1 MFFFCHQRRNYHIDI
16 QGCEMDY
23 EVRYGVIA
31 DSMPHWCRGG
41 EAINNELECKKLRS
55 YSIKPASPGRISK
68 VILRRGWCK
77 IHWIISFMDFQTFG
91 DLPWKAKCKLLYK
104 HLWEK
109 QQQCIRKEW
118 LNSRG
123 ESREKPWVFQPEPK
137 IIEYYQNVLCHKC
150 ITKPRIHK
158 RKSDLIVQTS
168 QLCPCEFNIKI
179 FAMEIRSVPKVKTQR
194 LKKVLILP
202 WAVFLRPGSINIEP
216 SLAI

>member
-1 MFFFCHQRRNYHIDI
+1 
-16 QGCEMDY
+16 MDY

-123 ESREKPWVFQPEPK
+123 ESREKPWVVQPEPK

-158 RKSDLIVQTS
+158 RKSDIIVQTS
-168 QLCPCEFNIKI
+168 QLCSTRKDF
-179 FAMEIRSVPKVKTQR
+179 
-194 LKKVLILP
+194 
-202 WAVFLRPGSINIEP
+202 
-216 SLAI
+216 